1 MRAKAAAAERNREV
15 REAARAWHRAG
26 AIDDAQLVGIEAAYP
41 DDRGRLGPV
50 FRTLIGGFTA
60 FGVFVALGLASLV
73 LQVRSETT
81 FGLLCLLFGLGLLA
95 LTELQVGPLRR
106 AQGGAE
112 TATGLL
118 TVLFLILGVAVFVV
132 LEMELSTGLRVL
144 VVLGWS
150 LLVSTF
156 AALRW
161 GSVSAAIVAATCF
174 FLILA
179 QPPDG
184 RLIWIVAGATI
195 PAVLLRASDSERLG
209 PPHRK
214 ALAGVALVGLAAL
227 YVAIHLGSWDSG
239 LVGWLSAWMWPGEWH
254 PDRWPQL
261 RGFAIAA
268 TALLPVIVVAAGVW
282 SRRRVVI
289 LAGVVMGIASLVT
302 LRVYVHLMPLSFALL
317 LIGTLALFSVLLIRR
332 WLDGAPGRERF
343 GFTAEPLFD
352 NPGRMQLLET
362 AAGMVSLTPVARS
375 AETPQGFEGG
385 GGRSGGGGAT
395 DSF

>member
-1 MRAKAAAAERNREV
+1 MRAKAVAAERNREV

-26 AIDDAQLVGIEAAYP
+26 AIDDARLGGVEAAYP

-60 FGVFVALGLASLV
+60 FGVLVALGLASLL
-73 LQVRSETT
+73 LQVRSERA
-81 FGLLCLLFGLGLLA
+81 FGVLCLAFGLGLLA

-112 TATGLL
+112 SATGLL
-118 TVLFLILGVAVFVV
+118 MILFLILGVVIFVV
-132 LEMELSTGLRVL
+132 VEMELSTGLRVL
-144 VVLGWS
+144 LILGWS

-161 GSVSAAIVAATCF
+161 GSVSAAVVAATCF

-179 QPPDG
+179 QLPDG
-184 RLIWIVAGATI
+184 RLLWIVAGATI
-195 PAVLLRASDSERLG
+195 PAALLRASDSERLA
-209 PPHRK
+209 PPHRQ
-214 ALAGVALVGLAAL
+214 ALVGVALIGLIAL

-239 LVGWLSAWMWPGEWH
+239 LVGWLSAWRWPGDWQ
-254 PDRWPQL
+254 PDRWPQF
-261 RGFAIAA
+261 RGFASAA
-268 TALLPVIVVAAGVW
+268 TALLPVLVVAAGVW

-289 LAGVVMGIASLVT
+289 LAGVAMGIASLVT

-332 WLDGAPGRERF
+332 WLDGAPGHERS

-375 AETPQGFEGG
+375 AETSQGFEGG

-395 DSF
+395 DSY